1 MNRLL
6 ILALIIPLAL
16 VHQAR
21 AAKVDLDLERL
32 RAELVDLE
40 TDPTLGSLAG
50 AERAEARQAVERIA
64 TAGRGARHDL
74 AVYIAERRIDIA
86 RVIAGA
92 ELAEQQA
99 EQLDREHDHILLE
112 ASRRD
117 AELAR
122 LEAEKLRLQSLA
134 RAEEADRARR
144 AAETAQA
151 ESLASQE
158 QAEQAMAEAQ
168 QAKRLAEAQSRE
180 ASLAKREAE
189 LASEAADSLR
199 QQLNN
204 MSARSDARGQVMVL
218 SGDAFAPGKSGL
230 RPEARANLGRI
241 VEFIRAN
248 PGRSVRIEG
257 HTDATGGANL
267 NQVLSQKRAEAVR
280 DALVESGV
288 DAARMTAI
296 GLGEAQ
302 PVASNASENGRS
314 QNRRVEIV
322 IAK

>member
-1 MNRLL
+1 MRAVLTL
-6 ILALIIPLAL
+6 GLLALTFGLPA
-16 VHQAR
+16 Q

-32 RAELVDLE
+32 RAELSDLE
-40 TDPTLGSLAG
+40 TDPSLGSLAG
-50 AERAEARQAVERIA
+50 VERAEARQAVERIA

-74 AVYIAERRIDIA
+74 AVYVAERRIDIA
-86 RVIAGA
+86 RVTAQA

-99 EQLDREHDHILLE
+99 EQLDRGHDRILLD

-117 AELAR
+117 AELSR

-144 AAETAQA
+144 AAEAAQA

-158 QAEQAMAEAQ
+158 QAEQAMAEAE

-204 MSARSDARGQVMVL
+204 MSARSEARGQVMTL
-218 SGDAFAPGKSGL
+218 SGDAFAPGKSAL

-248 PGRSVRIEG
+248 PGKSVRIEG

-267 NQVLSQKRAEAVR
+267 NQVLSQKRADAVR

-288 DAARMTAI
+288 DGSRMTAI

-302 PVASNASENGRS
+302 PIASNTSEKGRS

>member
-1 MNRLL
+1 MKRVL
-6 ILALIIPLAL
+6 LALTLLLLTAAVPAL
-16 VHQAR
+16 
-21 AAKVDLDLERL
+21 AAKLDLDLERL
-32 RAELVDLE
+32 RAELSDLE
-40 TDPTLGSLAG
+40 TDPSLGSLAG

-64 TAGRGARHDL
+64 GAARGARHDL
-74 AVYIAERRIDIA
+74 AVYLAERRIDIA
-86 RVIAGA
+86 RVTAQA

-99 EQLDREHDHILLE
+99 EQLDRERDRILLE

-144 AAETAQA
+144 AAEAAQA

-189 LASEAADSLR
+189 LATEAADSLR

-204 MSARSDARGQVMVL
+204 MSARSEARGQVMTL
-218 SGDAFAPGKSGL
+218 SGDAFAPGKSTL

-241 VEFIRAN
+241 VEFIRSN
-248 PGRSVRIEG
+248 PGKAVRIEG

-267 NQVLSQKRAEAVR
+267 NQVLSQQRADSVR

-288 DAARMTAI
+288 DASRMTAI

-302 PVASNASENGRS
+302 PVASNASESGRS